1 VSGIDSDVLPGWPS
15 GRFST
20 IVADPPWKYDFSAT
34 SNREIENHYQTM
46 TTDDIC
52 ALPVPVAD
60 DAVLYLWATAPKLE
74 DALRVLKAWGF
85 RYKTHAVWDKEI
97 IGMGYWFRGQHE
109 LLLVGTRGKMKAP
122 AQELRVAS
130 VIRERRTVHSRKPEL
145 VQDMIER
152 WFPGPRLELF
162 ARRKRPNWT
171 CWGNEV
177 VAGSSIELT
186 SEQMEVQAVS
196 SNTSREASGCQ

>member
-1 VSGIDSDVLPGWPS
+1 MSGSEYAPPPCWPS
-15 GRFST
+15 GPFRC
-20 IVADPPWKYDFSAT
+20 IVADPPWEYRESGGGNRVVSA
-34 SNREIENHYQTM
+34 HYPTM

-52 ALPVPVAD
+52 ALPVPAAD

-74 DALRVLKAWGF
+74 EALRVLTAWGF

-109 LLLVGTRGKMKAP
+109 LLLVGTRGKVKAP
-122 AQELRVAS
+122 AQELRVSS

-162 ARRKRPNWT
+162 ARRPRENWT

-177 VAGSSIELT
+177 EANAALTGGVARTVQPLVGSLE
-186 SEQMEVQAVS
+186 SE
-196 SNTSREASGCQ
+196 T